1 MRRPLAE
8 AGKVEPDSGI
18 FTTSSPRWGVFYE
31 LVLVVERRGVGL
43 DYLVRQVIIG
53 KMGLKGPDNDGQIGF
68 DAA

>member
-1 MRRPLAE
+1 
-8 AGKVEPDSGI
+8 
-18 FTTSSPRWGVFYE
+18 VFYE
-31 LVLVVERRGVGL
+31 LARRGVGL